1 MKVLNF
7 LSIATERIWKKKW
20 FSEAPGK
27 DRMHTGRREVRSH
40 GAAEQGCSKGPTAPH
55 PRPPTMLAAVESGKR
70 SEAGLGQCGEH
81 GAVVTVSVPHHPT
94 LF

>member
-1 MKVLNF
+1 MG
-7 LSIATERIWKKKW
+7 KKW

-27 DRMHTGRREVRSH
+27 DGMHAGRREVWSH

-55 PRPPTMLAAVESGKR
+55 PHAPVMLAAVESGKR
-70 SEAGLGQCGEH
+70 SEARLGRCGEH
-81 GAVVTVSVPHHPT
+81 GAVVMVSVPHHST